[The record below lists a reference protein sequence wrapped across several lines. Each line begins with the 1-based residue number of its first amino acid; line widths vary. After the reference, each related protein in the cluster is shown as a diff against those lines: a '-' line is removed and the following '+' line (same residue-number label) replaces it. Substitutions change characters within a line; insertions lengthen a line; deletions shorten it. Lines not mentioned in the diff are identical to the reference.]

1 MDGYLFNFGLAL
13 VIAVIATPICRKL
26 AYHFN
31 ILDHPGYR
39 KIHTKAMPLLGG
51 LAIYL
56 AFAITTSLDF
66 RDSGTTIL
74 LIGGTVILFLG
85 ILDDIY
91 AMGARMKFI
100 LPGLSAGILIV
111 LGIHTVFLPE
121 YFHNILNLGFS
132 FLWIMGMVNAFNFI
146 DNMDGLSIGT
156 ALISSVT
163 FGILGVLTGQTTVA
177 VLSFSLA
184 GACLGFL
191 FYNFKPAR
199 IFAGDAGSMFVG
211 FMLASIAIYASW
223 ETPNIITSLF
233 VPVLALGYPIFD
245 TCFVTLLRIAYR
257 KPFWIG
263 DKNHSSHRLVKLGFS
278 QRSAVLM
285 AYGISIALGIT
296 SIFILKAKV
305 LTAFLAVLS
314 AGAFLLFVGIVLSIV
329 PFEWKKEKR
338 RKR

>member
-1 MDGYLFNFGLAL
+1 MEGYLFDFIVAL
-13 VIAVIATPICRKL
+13 VISAIATPLCRKAAL
-26 AYHFN
+26 MFGV
-31 ILDHPGYR
+31 LDHPGYR

-51 LAIYL
+51 LAVYL
-56 AFAITTSLDF
+56 GFVITTLLDF
-66 RDSGTTIL
+66 RDSGTSVL

-85 ILDDIY
+85 ILDDKY

-121 YFHNILNLGFS
+121 YAHNILNLGFS
-132 FLWIMGMVNAFNFI
+132 FLWIMGLVNAFNFI

-156 ALISSVT
+156 AFISSMV
-163 FGILGVLTGQTTVA
+163 FGVLGLLTHQSTVA
-177 VLSFSLA
+177 VLSFSLG

-191 FYNFKPAR
+191 FYNFKPAK

-223 ETPNIITSLF
+223 ETPNVITSLF

-245 TCFVTLLRIAYR
+245 TCFVTFLRIINR

-263 DKNHSSHRLVKLGFS
+263 DKNHSSHRLVKLGS
-278 QRSAVLM
+278 TQRGAVLL
-285 AYGISIALGIT
+285 AYGISIALGVT
-296 SIFILKAKV
+296 SIIILRAKV
-305 LTAFLAVLS
+305 MTAFLSVVSAAV
-314 AGAFLLFVGIVLSIV
+314 FLTFIGMVLARV
-329 PFEWKKEKR
+329 PFEWKKE
-338 RKR
+338 RKRG